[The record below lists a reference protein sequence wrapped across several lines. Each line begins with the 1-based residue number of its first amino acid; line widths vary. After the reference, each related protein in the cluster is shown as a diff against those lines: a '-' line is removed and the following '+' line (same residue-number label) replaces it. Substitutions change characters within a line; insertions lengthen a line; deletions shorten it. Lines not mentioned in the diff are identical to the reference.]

1 MKEKIFICSC
11 SSLEHQIMFWQWK
24 DENYNEL
31 YINIHLCAHE
41 NFFKRLWAG
50 IRYIFGH
57 RSRFGEW
64 DEFIFRQEDLQEL
77 KEFLNNNFNYEET
90 ETKRKTK

>member
-1 MKEKIFICSC
+1 MEEKIFICSC
-11 SSLEHQIMFWQWK
+11 CSLEHQVAFWQWK

-31 YINIHLCAHE
+31 YINIHLYAHE
-41 NFFKRLWAG
+41 NFFKKLWTG

-77 KEFLNNNFNYEET
+77 KEFLNNNFNYEKKET
-90 ETKRKTK
+90 ERRV